1 MRAEDWSY
9 QDSLCPIQE
18 VVRRSSRAELEVDKG
33 IRQVEFILSS
43 VLRERS
49 CNLRGEEGGGGGGGL
64 LSDIET
70 QIRQL
75 ELGHATLGRVIARI
89 SRDRDRLRGES
100 HCSVRPADNLTGWE
114 SEIRLIM
121 QRKVSKNLYQT
132 SGDSKAQGTGYWLS
146 CPTRKMLRLSFD
158 NSSLPVQLQQY
169 PSNRKFFLKALNN

>member
-18 VVRRSSRAELEVDKG
+18 VVRRKSRAELEVDKG

-70 QIRQL
+70 QI
-75 ELGHATLGRVIARI
+75 
-89 SRDRDRLRGES
+89 
-100 HCSVRPADNLTGWE
+100 
-114 SEIRLIM
+114 
-121 QRKVSKNLYQT
+121 
-132 SGDSKAQGTGYWLS
+132 LS
-146 CPTRKMLRLSFD
+146 D
-158 NSSLPVQLQQY
+158 VH
-169 PSNRKFFLKALNN
+169 